1 MMRAYVRK
9 ITSATTVLAAILG
22 FYSANALAGWEK
34 IIDPDLTDIATNPGH
49 PNDQSPRGV
58 AVYLQDLL
66 NLQAVPTLRT
76 QQATYTGTQLSG
88 LGNPGPR
95 DTFLLAFNFGNS
107 DNSWEHDGT
116 FNSYYSCQS
125 ECEAFPWQNSNGLV
139 NYRLYSTGAESEDL
153 CCVIDGP
160 GVVPEPGSVALL
172 GLGLFGLGASR
183 RKR

>member
-1 MMRAYVRK
+1 MMHAYVRK
-9 ITSATTVLAAILG
+9 ITSATAVLAAIFG
-22 FYSANALAGWEK
+22 FHSVNALAGWEK
-34 IIDPDLTDIATNPGH
+34 IIDPDLTDNATNPGH
-49 PNDQSPRGV
+49 SNDQSPRGV
-58 AVYLQDLL
+58 AAYLQDLL

-76 QQATYTGTQLSG
+76 QQATYSGSQLSG
-88 LGNPGPR
+88 LGKPGLR
-95 DTFLLAFNFGNS
+95 DTLLLAFNFGNS